1 MRKIRALSVLFVVV
15 AALLSVGGAEAQL
28 IDESFDTYATGSPP
42 PWFWWDWG
50 ASGTRNVDDTVFRG
64 PSGKSVKFERT
75 VFDGNAFAIGQGFLP
90 VMGGEQVE
98 LTFFFQATA
107 VAAEMLSA
115 FGRHEPSNQIAW
127 WVTVGG
133 TFPNAVATFSDS
145 QGWTHIMDVAP
156 NGWYG
161 VHVFADLGAHA
172 YDITV
177 WEDANPTNAV
187 TVTNLDFRDGAAAG
201 IIDQI
206 QFGDF
211 NTSLTPHSDVVFVDD
226 VFFIRPNVFRD
237 GFESGNTD
245 TWSSVS
251 P

>member
-1 MRKIRALSVLFVVV
+1 MREIRAMSVLCAVV
-15 AALLSVGGAEAQL
+15 AALLSVGSAEAQL
-28 IDESFDTYATGSPP
+28 IADGFDTYATGSPP

-50 ASGTRNVDDTVFRG
+50 TSGTRNVDDAVFRG

-75 VFDGNAFAIGQGFLP
+75 VFDGNAFAIGQSFWP
-90 VMGGEQVE
+90 VMAGDQVE
-98 LTFFFQATA
+98 LVYYFQATA
-107 VAAEMLSA
+107 VASEMMSA
-115 FGRHEPSNQIAW
+115 FGRHDASNQIAW

-133 TFPNAVATFSDS
+133 AYPNAVATFSDS
-145 QGWTHIMDVAP
+145 QQWTHIMDVVP
-156 NGWYG
+156 NVWYG
-161 VHVFADLGAHA
+161 VHIFADVGAHA

-177 WEDANPTNAV
+177 WEDDDPTNAV
-187 TVTNLDFRDGAAAG
+187 TVTNLDFRNGAAAG

-211 NTSLTPHSDVVFVDD
+211 NASLTPHSDVVFLDD
-226 VFFIRPNVFRD
+226 VFFIGPNMFRD

-245 TWSSVS
+245 AWSSVS